1 MQRVEKGRQVD
12 IKVESAYKGTAL
24 PVVHLGGE
32 IDLHTC
38 PEFRAVLQKLIDEN
52 QAQIILDMEEV
63 PYVDS
68 AALGVLVD
76 TQRRLKERNGML
88 HLAAVTPFVMR
99 AFEITRLIRIFHVH
113 ATLADAIEAASA
125 PPAAATG

>member
-1 MQRVEKGRQVD
+1 MEKGRRVD
-12 IKVESAYKGTAL
+12 ISVETTENGNDASGASV

-38 PEFRAVLQKLIDEN
+38 PELRASLQSLIDDGSTR
-52 QAQIILDMEEV
+52 IILDMAEV

-76 TQRRLKERNGML
+76 TQRRLKEKNGTL
-88 HLAAVTPFVMR
+88 YLAAVTPFVLR
-99 AFEITRLIRIFHVH
+99 AFEITRLIRIFHIKDSV
-113 ATLADAIEAASA
+113 AVAMQAASA
-125 PPAAATG
+125 

>member
-1 MQRVEKGRQVD
+1 MP
-12 IKVESAYKGTAL
+12 I
-24 PVVHLGGE
+24 VHLGGE

-38 PEFRAVLQKLIDEN
+38 PELRSALQKLVEEN
-52 QAQIILDMEEV
+52 QTHIILDMEDV

-76 TQRRLKERNGML
+76 TQRRLKEKNGTL
-88 HLAAVTPFVMR
+88 YLAAVTPFVLR

-113 ATLADAIEAASA
+113 DSVADALHDASSK
-125 PPAAATG
+125 

>member
-1 MQRVEKGRQVD
+1 MD
-12 IKVESAYKGTAL
+12 IKLESAKGTAGSGGAAPPIVRL
-24 PVVHLGGE
+24 DGE

-38 PEFRAVLQKLIDEN
+38 PELRGVLQKLIDEN
-52 QAQIILDMEEV
+52 QTQIILDMEEV

-76 TQRRLKERNGML
+76 TQRRLKEKSGTL

-113 ATLADAIEAASA
+113 NTLADAINAASTA
-125 PPAAATG
+125 PAAATG